1 MQHVDPAQH
10 QQAAPARRSG
20 GAADPDR
27 RPGRAG
33 LPSTPQHR
41 QREQRLPGHLPR
53 RGRQF
58 DCTKTPASSGCSSV
72 PLLLEAVAKLPAGR
86 ASLPAS
92 VAPAGRRCAL
102 AGRRQAP
109 RPPRGSR
116 PSAGDAA
123 AQMQICRLHLA
134 AQTCFTRRYSRQRAA
149 VLVLPVADEAARYR
163 TALAVS
169 LRALGCAA
177 KRLRRADKGTISAAA
192 CCASRRAEHARR
204 GDAARRRGSRL
215 APTGRALA
223 APPPAPAHGTREHT
237 GKGRRTAR
245 SSGPIDATITPRG
258 GEGVGAMLAAAHQRS
273 QLVRSGL
280 LRAARPR
287 EDTLG

>member
-92 VAPAGRRCAL
+92 VAPAGRRCAP

-204 GDAARRRGSRL
+204 GDAARRRGSRRAGARASLPRAAPWQRRRPLPLTAPGSTPARAGARL
-215 APTGRALA
+215 APAG
-223 APPPAPAHGTREHT
+223 PSTRPSHP
-237 GKGRRTAR
+237 GVAKA
-245 SSGPIDATITPRG
+245 SGPC
-258 GEGVGAMLAAAHQRS
+258 S
-273 QLVRSGL
+273 QLLISAPNLCVRAS
-280 LRAARPR
+280 
-287 EDTLG
+287 